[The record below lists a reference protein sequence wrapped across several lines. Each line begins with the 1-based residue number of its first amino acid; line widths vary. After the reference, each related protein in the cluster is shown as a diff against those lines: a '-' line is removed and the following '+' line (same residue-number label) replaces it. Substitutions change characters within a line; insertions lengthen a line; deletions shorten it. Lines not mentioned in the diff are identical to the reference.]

1 MSAETAA
8 NMAEYVYMK
17 PAIIGV
23 MVALN
28 LLSNSLVIGVLL
40 RYPLLREDRNA
51 LFILSMS
58 FSDTGTA
65 LFDMIPSGALCSKA
79 SPFLLRNYPYLPTVI
94 GVAMFWFSY
103 VSMSSICLVI
113 VSKNIA
119 VVMPFRSE
127 QLLSRT
133 RCHVING
140 LTWLVG
146 FCFAASLFFEDVTW
160 SDGTCAYNFPINSTV
175 TLYYQAVSLFTL
187 FAPRLLL
194 ICGTVRI
201 TIVVMRTHRQ
211 IAAQAHSVA
220 DEVAAPNVTLTG
232 KTLRSSIN
240 IIVICVVSII
250 LTTPIVIYSL
260 YVIHFNNTDFQPSSS
275 SLYGFAVIC
284 MFKLNT
290 VANSVLY
297 LIIFRS
303 VRKKT
308 AAMLRDM
315 LICIRRS

>member
-1 MSAETAA
+1 
-8 NMAEYVYMK
+8 MAEYVYTK
-17 PAIIGV
+17 PAILGTMTV
-23 MVALN
+23 MN
-28 LLSNSLVIGVLL
+28 LLSNSLVIAVLM
-40 RYPLLREDRNA
+40 RYPQLREDRNA

-58 FSDTGTA
+58 FSDVGSA
-65 LFDMIPSGALCSKA
+65 LFNMMPSGALCSSA
-79 SPFLLRNYPYLPTVI
+79 APFLLRNYPYLPTVI
-94 GVAMFWFSY
+94 GVATFWCSY
-103 VSMSSICLVI
+103 VSMFSLCWLI

-133 RCHVING
+133 RCNVVNG

-146 FCFAASLFFEDVTW
+146 FSFSAALFFEDVTW
-160 SDGTCAYNFPINSTV
+160 GEGACAYNFPINSTV
-175 TLYYQAVSLFTL
+175 TLYYQVVGLFTL
-187 FAPRLLL
+187 VVPRVLL

-201 TIVVMRTHRQ
+201 IIVVMRTHRQ

-220 DEVAAPNVTLTG
+220 DEVTASTSCPVTLTA

-250 LTTPIVIYSL
+250 LTTPIVIFIIYFT
-260 YVIHFNNTDFQPSSS
+260 ISSKPYYETAVS
-275 SLYGFAVIC
+275 YGFAVIW
-284 MFKLNT
+284 MFQLNT

-303 VRKKT
+303 VRNKT
-308 AAMLRDM
+308 VAMLRDM
-315 LICIRRS
+315 LICIRKS